1 MEKEI
6 IINNKY
12 GLHAR
17 TALKLIEKIKDDPCQ
32 VFIEKDNKKANAKS
46 MLSVISLGASKGSKV
61 KFIVD
66 GPNAE
71 ETMTKIIDLLD
82 QLEDE

>member
-6 IINNKY
+6 VIKNKY

-17 TALKLIEKIKDDPCQ
+17 TALKLIENIKETCQ
-32 VFIEKDNKKANAKS
+32 IIIKDNKQANAKS
-46 MLSVISLGASKGSKV
+46 MLSVISRASQGSKV
-61 KFIVD
+61 KVTVK

-71 ETMTKIIDLLD
+71 ETMTKIVDIIN
-82 QLEDE
+82 QLEGDE

>member
-6 IINNKY
+6 VIKNKY

-17 TALKLIEKIKDDPCQ
+17 TALKLIENIKDNPCQ
-32 VFIEKDNKKANAKS
+32 IIIEKDNKQANAKS
-46 MLSVISLGASKGSKV
+46 MLSVISLGASQGSKV
-61 KFIVD
+61 KVTVK

-71 ETMTKIIDLLD
+71 ETMTKSLI
-82 QLEDE
+82 